1 MVRVTLNGAL
11 EMLSCE
17 ISPEAMAAGD
27 AALLQDLV
35 RGAYNDAAA
44 KVKESVQAELSSGM
58 GGMPFPSGDA
68 RGPVVKALDELVGLL
83 TRLPGHRAQERPQGR
98 LLSAQDRLVLFGFPF
113 RQDPRAQ
120 GLHHLLLD
128 LRLVYGGRSLSR
140 MLVATRERGLICAV
154 EQPQDVVTIEASR
167 EFHGLYHV
175 LGGLISPLDGVGPED
190 LRIRELVAR
199 SGTGEVTEVVV
210 ATNPTVEGD
219 TTALY
224 LKRLLEPTGVAVTRL
239 ATGIPV
245 GGDLEYADRLTLAR
259 SFRGRTTL

>member
-1 MVRVTLNGAL
+1 
-11 EMLSCE
+11 
-17 ISPEAMAAGD
+17 
-27 AALLQDLV
+27 
-35 RGAYNDAAA
+35 
-44 KVKESVQAELSSGM
+44 
-58 GGMPFPSGDA
+58 
-68 RGPVVKALDELVGLL
+68 VKALDELVGLL
-83 TRLPGHRAQERPQGR
+83 TRFPGIGR
-98 LLSAQDRLVLFGFPF
+98 KSALRVAYYLLKSDSSFSDCLSDKIRELKGSITFCSICGSYTEA
-113 RQDPRAQ
+113 DPCP
-120 GLHHLLLD
+120 
-128 LRLVYGGRSLSR
+128 VCSS
-140 MLVATRERGLICAV
+140 TSRERSLICAV

-259 SFRGRTTL
+259 SFRGRTKL